1 MEKSTEFYV
10 KNLMWKRMLAFPTQ
24 EQKSMKMFSS
34 SDVTLTPE
42 SKNKP
47 QRILFMK
54 CNDYVGIF
62 SNLWLDKNAQCLS

>member
-42 SKNKP
+42 SKKKP

-54 CNDYVGIF
+54 YNDFVDIF
-62 SNLWLDKNAQCLS
+62 SNLWLDKNAQCSS